1 MTAALVILTVQGGIN
16 ILGAIIPFVL
26 AMAVA
31 SITFFAL
38 KAVRKKKHPSE
49 EDIKET
55 NRQRRERE
63 KLKRQTTEKVNATLN
78 GDYNS
83 KEHVPNGLRSGKHNK
98 KKKK

>member
-1 MTAALVILTVQGGIN
+1 MAAPILLTAGSGFNALAAL
-16 ILGAIIPFVL
+16 IPFAL
-26 AMAVA
+26 TIAVA

-38 KAVRKKKHPSE
+38 RAHRRKKHPTE
-49 EDIKET
+49 EDVKET

-63 KLKRQTTEKVNATLN
+63 KLKRQTTEKVNAALSGN
-78 GDYNS
+78 KEE